1 MPKDYLTPEERLFA
15 DRVEDLFSI
24 VESRSI
30 PKFSSFLDERQ
41 QAIAKQVAPRGNY
54 LLYAGH
60 PGEGDR
66 LMLGF
71 SLIIANQMA
80 ACFPSCPSLSA
91 TAGRMPS
98 PTGIFWVR

>member
-66 LMLGF
+66 LMLGV
-71 SLIIANQMA
+71 
-80 ACFPSCPSLSA
+80 FPSCPSLSA